1 MATATDRAETM
12 LDELQRATRA
22 ELERQYEERGKADK
36 LTYEDRLRSA
46 KAEARK
52 AEDEAE
58 HARICSAK
66 DRVEGGRLIAEYRR
80 GKWYDLGFIAGSAV
94 TGLVAGYNFQR
105 MVDARLFGL
114 PVGALAGAPGI
125 GFGIALDENVAARA
139 VLFVGGTMF
148 AAGTFVY
155 THCHPEKE
163 EIP

>member
-1 MATATDRAETM
+1 MAATDRAETM

-36 LTYEDRLRSA
+36 QSYEDRLRSA

-52 AEDEAE
+52 AEDEAN

-66 DRVEGGRLIAEYRR
+66 DREEGGRLIAEFRR
-80 GKWYDLGFIAGSAV
+80 GKWYELGFIAGSAV
-94 TGLVAGYNFQR
+94 GGLVAGYNFQR
-105 MVDARLFGL
+105 MVDVRLGGL
-114 PVGALAGAPGI
+114 PAGAIAGAPGV
-125 GFGIALDENVAARA
+125 GFGLALDESVAARA

>member
-1 MATATDRAETM
+1 MAATNRAETM

-22 ELERQYEERGKADK
+22 ELEQEYKQTYEER
-36 LTYEDRLRSA
+36 LISA
-46 KAEARK
+46 RAEARK
-52 AEDEAE
+52 AQDEAD

-66 DRVEGGRLIAEYRR
+66 DRQEGGRLIAEYRR

-105 MVDARLFGL
+105 MVDVRAKGV
-114 PVGALAGAPGI
+114 PAGALLGVPGV

-155 THCHPEKE
+155 THCHPESKE
-163 EIP
+163 ENP